1 MVKITEAEFLGLPP
15 PSFEHEPK
23 VPGGAEKK
31 TPEPSAGFL
40 MNIEELKDPGCL
52 GSLEPLDV

>member
-23 VPGGAEKK
+23 VPGGAETK
-31 TPEPSAGFL
+31 TLEPSA
-40 MNIEELKDPGCL
+40 NDP
-52 GSLEPLDV
+52 PPN